1 MPQPI
6 AFLQKTFL
14 TARAADRRRQTSRN
28 LTDTGQRW
36 KNADD
41 GVQEIFVESV
51 AQFVAAVESMDMQSH
66 GKWGRCVFL
75 QLSTPS
81 TPSTLGSAAPLMQID
96 QVRLRVSRPAKLHVA
111 APDVSD
117 ALRQITRSR
126 AQSRTA
132 HRQEFPEVHHPPP
145 HTPVTRLH
153 TWMQVHQRGL
163 SHAAAAVLLQHM
175 GAARIHAGL
184 PHAAFASAASSLHG
198 VHPTM
203 SRSTT
208 GRPLACSTG
217 RTLPSSRF
225 TLPPSKAHTRR
236 LTRLCGVFSLTKSTF
251 HRR

>member
-6 AFLQKTFL
+6 AFLQKSFL

-28 LTDTGQRW
+28 LTDTGQCW

-51 AQFVAAVESMDMQSH
+51 AQFVAAVESLDMQSH

-81 TPSTLGSAAPLMQID
+81 TPSTLGSAALMQID

-117 ALRQITRSR
+117 ALRQLTRSR
-126 AQSRTA
+126 SQSRTA

-153 TWMQVHQRGL
+153 TWTPWHCRYTSAGSVALPQPCSSNIWGLLAYMQVCL
-163 SHAAAAVLLQHM
+163 M
-175 GAARIHAGL
+175 
-184 PHAAFASAASSLHG
+184 
-198 VHPTM
+198 
-203 SRSTT
+203 
-208 GRPLACSTG
+208 
-217 RTLPSSRF
+217 
-225 TLPPSKAHTRR
+225 RR
-236 LTRLCGVFSLTKSTF
+236 LLLPLLRYTVFTRPCLAAPRVAHSPARLDVLCPRRASLCH
-251 HRR
+251 HRKRTHGG